1 MSNILHIETATPVCS
16 VALSKNGQLID
27 HKSINEFNSHS
38 EVLTI
43 FIEQIC
49 KENQLELK
57 DLNAIS
63 VSNGPGSYTGL
74 RIGASTAKG
83 LAYALDLPVITI
95 DTIEAMAWELKKRHL
110 DLAEDAILFCP
121 MIDARRMEVY
131 TSFYDQNFQNILELT
146 PFIIDENN
154 LNDYLDKYTMI
165 IGGNGAQKCFEMY
178 KSNSNIRLEEDFE
191 CSAKYLIDLATQ
203 QYNNQDFADLAYFEP
218 NYLKEFT
225 GK

>member
-165 IGGNGAQKCFEMY
+165 IVGNGAQKCFEMY

-203 QYNNQDFADLAYFEP
+203 KYNNQDFADLAYFEP